1 MYPKYPSLNTNYNN
15 NNTNRNQSRNYFT
28 TSEQR
33 MPAFQQYIRR
43 YEINPTFAKKLL
55 ALDGYEIVF
64 ICDDSGSMNTPLG
77 DVYGPYKNAAT
88 RWDELKQTVSVVV
101 DLASL
106 LDPNGVDI
114 YFLNRDPIFNVRH
127 SSELIPIFTVPPEVL
142 RSKQNEIQ
150 ERKLLIFIA
159 TDGTP
164 TNDEGY
170 QDSLSLENVLKN
182 ERHPINRIPVSIIA
196 CTDDEQDMDYLNEWD
211 TKIPNLDVVDDYRSE
226 KREILKCQGTDFPF
240 SFGDYIVKILLG
252 AVDQTIDE
260 WDEKKITPYDN
271 GRW

>member
-28 TSEQR
+28 SSEQR

-127 SSELIPIFTVPPEVL
+127 SSELIPIFTVPPE
-142 RSKQNEIQ
+142 